1 MDPTQDALVKLATE
15 LTDRVAELEKE
26 NTQLK
31 QQAAQVKEASA
42 QIPAPQ
48 VTAELVDK
56 TCDALLKAGAL
67 TEEQL
72 EQTKQAYLTD
82 PDAAHRTIQGLLD
95 ALTHTKT
102 ASESSAANV
111 TGGSLVSVK
120 GATAAYEEDCLDK
133 MARILRMN

>member
-1 MDPTQDALVKLATE
+1 MHPTNDALVKRATE

-31 QQAAQVKEASA
+31 QQTAQVKEAA
-42 QIPAPQ
+42 VPAPAPQ
-48 VTAELVDK
+48 VNAELVDK
-56 TCDALLKAGAL
+56 TCNALLKAGAL

-95 ALTHTKT
+95 ALATKKT
-102 ASESSAANV
+102 ASEDKTANV
-111 TGGSLVSVK
+111 TGGSLVSGKVS
-120 GATAAYEEDCLDK
+120 APAYEDDCLES
-133 MARILRMN
+133 MRRILRMN